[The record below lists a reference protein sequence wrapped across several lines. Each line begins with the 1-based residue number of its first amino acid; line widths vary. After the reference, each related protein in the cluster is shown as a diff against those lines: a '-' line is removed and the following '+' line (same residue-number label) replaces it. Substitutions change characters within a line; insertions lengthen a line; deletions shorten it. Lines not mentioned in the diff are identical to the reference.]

1 MSDQPNN
8 KPGFLGLTDEQR
20 LLLAIVLMFGVWM
33 AWSFVM
39 PKPPEPV
46 AQKKDAATKSS
57 SSSTAASPVP
67 AASAAAQNK
76 PPVAHAGEPVE
87 GELVGQK
94 EERFTIKTD
103 LYEVR
108 FNNRGAVVESWILNK
123 FKQNEGKP
131 LDLVNPVSLSHSEL
145 YPFTITYK
153 DQFPPTDL
161 RQVLYASKLHP
172 DGLGIDFE
180 FSQNGVFSKKS
191 FQFTKSNY
199 LTDVTSVVSVKGA
212 AIPHLLSWRGGFGD
226 PTVPK
231 SHAAQHTTHIAPAD
245 NSPTQY
251 DNSKAKSGPQLEG
264 GNWTF
269 AGIEDNFFAAIFLPK
284 NSTYLELQTWS
295 DKLPIDLK
303 SKEEELFVG
312 GAVGTSGPLNQFS
325 LFVGPKD
332 TNILAKVNPKLDT
345 VVDWGWFGFLAKPL
359 FAFLKWMDSNYVHSW
374 GWSIILATVI
384 INILMIPIKMSS
396 MKNMK
401 QMAVLQPEIA
411 KINEKYSGVK
421 LNDSKNND
429 KNEEIMSL
437 YKKHGVNPAGGCV
450 PMLLPFPFLFAFY
463 KVLSLAIDLRG
474 ASWLWVSDLSQP
486 ETIAIRILPVLM
498 IASQFYMQK
507 LTPNTMGD
515 PTQQKMMMMMPLM
528 FGFIFYNASSGLVL
542 YWLTSNVMGI
552 AQQLYTNKTGPGAP
566 PASAKTIEVKKK
578 GPKK

>member
-46 AQKKDAATKSS
+46 AQQKKEAAAKGPSPATSPTPAPAAAT
-57 SSSTAASPVP
+57 
-67 AASAAAQNK
+67 AQKK
-76 PPVAHAGEPVE
+76 PPTKSEPAVE
-87 GELVGQK
+87 ELAAEE
-94 EERFTIKTD
+94 EERFTIKTN

-108 FNNRGAVVESWILNK
+108 FNNRGAVVESWILTK

-131 LDLVNPVSLSHSEL
+131 LDLVNPVSLGHAEL
-145 YPFTITYK
+145 YPFTITYR
-153 DQFPPTDL
+153 DQQFPPIDL
-161 RQVLYASKLHP
+161 RQALYSAKVHS

-180 FSQNGVFSKKS
+180 FSQKGVISKKS

-199 LTDVTSVVSVKGA
+199 LTDVTSVVTVNGA
-212 AIPHLLSWRGGFGD
+212 SIPHLLSWRGGFGD
-226 PTVPK
+226 STVPK

-245 NSPTQY
+245 NSPTEY
-251 DNSKAKSGPQLEG
+251 DNSHGKSGPQLEG

-284 NSTYLELQTWS
+284 SGTYLELQTWS
-295 DKLPIDLK
+295 DKLPIDIK

-312 GAVGTSGPLNQFS
+312 GAVGTSGPVNQFS

-332 TNILAKVNPKLDT
+332 TDILAKVNPKLDT

-411 KINEKYSGVK
+411 KINEKYAGVK

-474 ASWLWVSDLSQP
+474 ASWLWVADLSQP
-486 ETIAIRILPVLM
+486 ESIAIRILPILM
-498 IASQFYMQK
+498 IASQFYMQH
-507 LTPNTMGD
+507 LTPNTTGD
-515 PTQQKMMMMMPLM
+515 PTQQRMMKFMPLM

-552 AQQLYTNKTGPGAP
+552 AQQLYTNKTGSTIP
-566 PASAKTIEVKKK
+566 PASAKTIDVRKK